1 MDAVG
6 AQKCLQVELN
16 RVIRGHEL
24 SSSFSRSLLAS
35 VVLGDH
41 GLSAVFHVP
50 IYAEVLCHLLGLG
63 SHLSGLLALVPQS
76 ALLAWTK
83 AFLKLKAVGPVFY
96 WLIIILHAFSWE
108 ILMMPCGDPACF
120 N

>member
-1 MDAVG
+1 MSPSM
-6 AQKCLQVELN
+6 QKY
-16 RVIRGHEL
+16 
-24 SSSFSRSLLAS
+24 S
-35 VVLGDH
+35 VT
-41 GLSAVFHVP
+41 
-50 IYAEVLCHLLGLG
+50 CLGLG
-63 SHLSGLLALVPQS
+63 SHLSGLALVPQS

-96 WLIIILHAFSWE
+96 WPIIILHAFSWE